1 MPVLF
6 ANPWGLLA
14 LLGIPVVLA
23 IHFLHRHRTAIPV
36 STLFLIDIAREP
48 ARSGR
53 RWHRLLPSVPMWLQ
67 LLLVLLLAALL
78 SRPFLPQGV
87 LQVAVVIDDSAS
99 MRAFRT
105 ELANGLADLH
115 KASGKGRRSSQ
126 WLVLPA
132 NPSRPRLYAGD
143 NPADWIASLSTWS
156 PADGWRD
163 PVTALRLARDRV
175 GPDGLVVYATDT
187 PCSDL
192 PSGAALLSVG
202 RPIDNAGIG
211 GVTIT
216 ESTEG
221 NRWEAVLVNPSAKPA
236 QRMWTLEW
244 DGMQTTAPQ
253 SVNLPANGMAT
264 LGGLLPENATR
275 LVLRLAPDNF
285 TLDDAFPF
293 VRPAP
298 KPLVMATPGEGV
310 PPWLPERMLR
320 SIPQLSTANADE
332 ADFALMP
339 VAGDAAPPA
348 MAGVVFSATGESSAP
363 YLTETAV
370 PTTHPLVRGLAWAGL
385 AVQDV
390 PAPPAM
396 AGDTTLLWSGSR
408 PLASLRPAVPDAP
421 ADKPSGPQLVLHFNP
436 AISNLDR
443 IPAGAILLLRFAE
456 SLRAEKSA
464 TAWEQLE
471 TGQPLAAFLPDAPDG
486 QLMAHSLSAD
496 GEVIVSNQ
504 LTPAARAPQEPGFL
518 RVLDRQTTHLEAAVA
533 FADAR
538 ESNFRQAAPSDST
551 AEAIAR
557 AARVSAPSDD
567 FLRPVFLLAAL
578 TALLL
583 LFHFSAVPS
592 RTDSTEST

>member
-6 ANPWGLLA
+6 ANPLGLLA

-36 STLFLIDIAREP
+36 STLFLIEIAREP

-78 SRPFLPQGV
+78 SRPYLPQGV

-105 ELANGLADLH
+105 ELADGLTDLH
-115 KASGKGRRSSQ
+115 KANGKGGRSSQ

-132 NPSRPRLYAGD
+132 NPARPRLYAGD
-143 NPADWIASLSTWS
+143 NPADWINSLTTWS

-163 PVTALRLARDRV
+163 PAASLRLARDRV

-187 PCSDL
+187 PRADL
-192 PSGAALLSVG
+192 PSGAALLAVG
-202 RPIDNAGIG
+202 RRIDNAGIG
-211 GVTIT
+211 GITIT
-216 ESTEG
+216 ESDDG
-221 NRWEAVLVNPSAKPA
+221 SRWEAVLVNPSAQPA
-236 QRMWTLEW
+236 QRTWTLEW
-244 DGMQTTAPQ
+244 NGKETTAPQ
-253 SVNLPANGMAT
+253 TITLPANGMAT
-264 LGGLLPENATR
+264 LGGMLPENATR
-275 LVLRLAPDNF
+275 LVLRLSPDNF

-298 KPLVMATPGEGV
+298 KPLAMASLGEGA
-310 PPWLPERMLR
+310 PPWLSERMLR
-320 SIPQLSTANADE
+320 SIPRLSTADAAA
-332 ADFALMP
+332 ADFALMA
-339 VAGDAAPPA
+339 VADGASPPA
-348 MAGVVFSATGESSAP
+348 TAGVVFSAAGESSAP

-385 AVQDV
+385 AVQEV

-396 AGDTTLLWSGSR
+396 PGDTTLLWSGNR
-408 PLASLRPAVPDAP
+408 PLASLRPAA
-421 ADKPSGPQLVLHFNP
+421 AQASTAKPSGPQLVLHFNP
-436 AISNLDR
+436 ALSNFDR

-471 TGQPLAAFLPDAPDG
+471 TGQPLAPFLPDAADG
-486 QLMAHSLSAD
+486 PLTVHSLAAN
-496 GEVIVSNQ
+496 GETVASNP
-504 LTPAARAPQEPGFL
+504 LTPAARAPDEPGFL
-518 RVLDRQTTHLEAAVA
+518 RVLDKQTIHLEAAVA

-538 ESNFRQAAPSDST
+538 ESDFRPAAPSDAT
-551 AEAIAR
+551 ADAIAR

-578 TALLL
+578 ITLLL
-583 LFHFSAVPS
+583 LYHFSAAPS
-592 RTDSTEST
+592 RAAATETT